1 MRRASL
7 FDNPWG
13 TYPVIVAGTE
23 CRVAHFD
30 YVVTDTIG
38 GQILPLDRYSVVA
51 VLMDPNTPQ
60 TMLDVKQ
67 IKLQN

>member
-1 MRRASL
+1 MKNIYYFVHKTLKNSEFLERTTTLS
-7 FDNPWG
+7 
-13 TYPVIVAGTE
+13 
-23 CRVAHFD
+23 
-30 YVVTDTIG
+30 DTIG

-60 TMLDVKQ
+60 IMLDVKQ